1 MAKSLNP
8 TDLLFE
14 EFLGKARTISTVIEP
29 IRVLR
34 ARTYKI
40 LDASVLIR
48 ASLLGKNRR
57 YFFGINYIHV
67 EEIANLDNPLIAF
80 ICGALEH
87 TVILPAN
94 ILFEQLPSIS
104 HDRNGE
110 YKIVYDSDLNLVL
123 NGRNNRVDCSKY
135 VNAWGLI
142 SDPPVQQGEKNTAE
156 QSLHT
161 IVQGRLLEIGN
172 IRGYQTYC
180 PNKSK
185 KFNSKPLADIAT
197 LKTCPSLQFS
207 QYNLLRQIDV
217 LWFRERGQNYIPE
230 CGFEVEISTGT
241 WSGFGRL
248 ATLIDYEN
256 TRLYI
261 ISEDIK
267 KFQQAIGSF
276 ADLQPRY
283 KHIHPSLLGELYAA
297 EMGLRE
303 LQTKIGL

>member
-1 MAKSLNP
+1 MAKSPNP
-8 TDLLFE
+8 TDILFE
-14 EFLGKARTISTVIEP
+14 AFLEKARTISPAIEP
-29 IRVLR
+29 VRVLR
-34 ARTYKI
+34 ARTYQI
-40 LDASVLIR
+40 LDANVLIR

-80 ICGALEH
+80 ICGSLER
-87 TVILPAN
+87 TVILPAK

-123 NGRNNRVDCSKY
+123 NGRNNRVDCSRF
-135 VNAWGLI
+135 VDAWELI
-142 SDPPVQQGEKNTAE
+142 SNPPAQQGEKSTAE
-156 QSLHT
+156 ESVHT

-185 KFNSKPLADIAT
+185 KFNGKQLVDIAT

-230 CGFEVEISTGT
+230 YGFEVEISTGT
-241 WSGFGRL
+241 
-248 ATLIDYEN
+248 
-256 TRLYI
+256 
-261 ISEDIK
+261 
-267 KFQQAIGSF
+267 
-276 ADLQPRY
+276 
-283 KHIHPSLLGELYAA
+283 
-297 EMGLRE
+297 
-303 LQTKIGL
+303 